1 MIIELITKYLSAKP
15 FKPLQVM
22 SKIIKSKSKIIR
34 FLTGSHWRLWRIGVM
49 SSPFLVLVTSR
60 AAEFWIHWSFKISL
74 SERPH
79 NRLLHKS
86 NLEETKAWISFSV
99 LSCSRLTDEYYQHA
113 WGQGMQTCR
122 DYSHEWTSSSIGQ
135 TQGWPLDHGHSTC
148 LITERAIFIVGIG

>member
-1 MIIELITKYLSAKP
+1 MIIELITKYLSAKS

-22 SKIIKSKSKIIR
+22 SKILKIIR
-34 FLTGSHWRLWRIGVM
+34 FLTGSQWRLRRIGVM
-49 SSPFLVLVTSR
+49 SSPVLVLVTSR
-60 AAEFWIHWSFKISL
+60 AAEFWIHWSFEISL

-86 NLEETKAWISFSV
+86 NLEDTKAWISFSV
-99 LSCSRLTDEYYQHA
+99 LSWSRLTDEYYQHA

-135 TQGWPLDHGHSTC
+135 TQGLPLDHGHSYH
-148 LITERAIFIVGIG
+148 RASNIHRRYRLMR

>member
-1 MIIELITKYLSAKP
+1 MIIELITKYLSAKS

-22 SKIIKSKSKIIR
+22 SKILKIIR
-34 FLTGSHWRLWRIGVM
+34 FLTGSQWRRE
-49 SSPFLVLVTSR
+49 SSPVLVLVTSR
-60 AAEFWIHWSFKISL
+60 AAEFWIHWSFEISL

-99 LSCSRLTDEYYQHA
+99 LSWSRLTDEYYQHA

-135 TQGWPLDHGHSTC
+135 TQGLPLDHGHSYH
-148 LITERAIFIVGIG
+148 RASNIHRRYRLMR

>member
-1 MIIELITKYLSAKP
+1 MIIELITKYLSAKS

-22 SKIIKSKSKIIR
+22 SKILKIIR
-34 FLTGSHWRLWRIGVM
+34 FLTGSQWRLRRIGVM

-60 AAEFWIHWSFKISL
+60 AAEFWIHWSFEISL

-86 NLEETKAWISFSV
+86 NLEDTKAWISFSV
-99 LSCSRLTDEYYQHA
+99 LSWSRLTDEYYQHA
-113 WGQGMQTCR
+113 WRQGMQTCR

-135 TQGWPLDHGHSTC
+135 TQGLPLDHGHSTC
-148 LITERAIFIVGIG
+148 LITERAIFTVGIG